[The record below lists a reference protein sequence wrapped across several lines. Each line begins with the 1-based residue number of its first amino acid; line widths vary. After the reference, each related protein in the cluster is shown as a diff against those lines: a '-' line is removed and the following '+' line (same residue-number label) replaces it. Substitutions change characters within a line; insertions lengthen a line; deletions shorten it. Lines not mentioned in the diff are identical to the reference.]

1 MSESSYLPPQP
12 PPGLPVNNPH
22 LPIGIPRIV
31 TVFGIMHLVF
41 AGIGMVSAVS
51 GLFMAFAGNP
61 SMKMQGNAADAM
73 VQAQQTMMDKVKTVE
88 ITGECLS
95 ILVGVVMIIA
105 GIKLVKG
112 RRDGLGWSNKYAY
125 LSLLEKL
132 AKLVIAFTVVI
143 PATREMMRDMMN
155 GSTSVPSGMNTF
167 MEISLVGGVI
177 GSILVAA
184 IYPILTLVLLNRRG
198 LREWFAERGR

>member
-12 PPGLPVNNPH
+12 PPGLPVNPH
-22 LPIGIPRIV
+22 LPMGIPRIV
-31 TVFGIMHLVF
+31 MVFGILHLVF
-41 AGIGMVSAVS
+41 AGIGMINAASK
-51 GLFMAFAGNP
+51 LFMAIAGNP
-61 SMKMQGNAADAM
+61 FLKMQGSSADAQ
-73 VQAQQTMMDKVKTVE
+73 VQAQMSMMDKVKTVE
-88 ITGECLS
+88 ITGAGLS

-132 AKLVIAFTVVI
+132 AKIVIAFAVVI
-143 PATREMMRDMMN
+143 PATREMMMDVMKGGTPM
-155 GSTSVPSGMNTF
+155 PSGMNTV
-167 MEISLVGGVI
+167 MEISLIGGVI
-177 GSILVAA
+177 GSVLVAA

-198 LREWFAERGR
+198 LREWFASRSS